1 MTLIRM
7 FAFRPHNNEQKKIDS
22 EIKKPSTIENKNPI
36 IKPEN
41 QPKEQPKK
49 VEILNKNKI
58 VEPIK
63 DIKKWSE
70 GMIWSD
76 LIKELNLSGLTK
88 MLADNCAL
96 IGRKENII
104 HLSLDEKSVSY
115 KNQERE
121 QILSKSLSGLFN
133 EDLIVKVETSKA
145 DSETPS
151 QEKIRQKD
159 EQLETARNS
168 LKSDPDVKEAEDL
181 FGVGM
186 NPESITLKN

>member
-1 MTLIRM
+1 M
-7 FAFRPHNNEQKKIDS
+7 
-22 EIKKPSTIENKNPI
+22 
-36 IKPEN
+36 
-41 QPKEQPKK
+41 
-49 VEILNKNKI
+49 
-58 VEPIK
+58 
-63 DIKKWSE
+63 
-70 GMIWSD
+70 
-76 LIKELNLSGLTK
+76 
-88 MLADNCAL
+88 
-96 IGRKENII
+96 
-104 HLSLDEKSVSY
+104 
-115 KNQERE
+115 
-121 QILSKSLSGLFN
+121 SGLFN